1 MAKRFVF
8 SLDAVLR
15 SRRQQRDRQ
24 RRSVA
29 QAAAA
34 VARAERRV
42 GRTAALLADR
52 SAWAR
57 GHQSAAALDTDLIRA
72 EQFFIAHVKSA
83 LNNANVELARC
94 TAALESERTELADL
108 SRRFKA
114 IEKLRD
120 RQWLAW
126 DVVQKR
132 HERAG
137 QDEVAL
143 QQYARLHRAEEGSA

>member
-1 MAKRFVF
+1 
-8 SLDAVLR
+8 
-15 SRRQQRDRQ
+15 
-24 RRSVA
+24 
-29 QAAAA
+29 
-34 VARAERRV
+34 
-42 GRTAALLADR
+42 
-52 SAWAR
+52 
-57 GHQSAAALDTDLIRA
+57 
-72 EQFFIAHVKSA
+72 VKSA
-83 LNNANVELARC
+83 LNNANVELARR